1 MAELQK
7 EERAA
12 ELAAQAVEL
21 AASGRHEVWIVFEN
35 LQTELTDGRMALE
48 LYERQLR

>member
-1 MAELQK
+1 MAEVQK

-21 AASGRHEVWIVFEN
+21 AAAGQHEVSTVFED
-35 LQTELTDGRMALE
+35 LQMKLTDGRMALE
-48 LYERQLR
+48 LYERQLH

>member
-1 MAELQK
+1 MAEVQK

-21 AASGRHEVWIVFEN
+21 AASGRHEVCIGFED
-35 LQTELTDGRMALE
+35 LQTELTVDRMALE
-48 LYERQLR
+48 LYERQLH